1 MPTID
6 PKGFLQMEIKLVV
19 CAALIDRDGRVLINL
34 RPKGKVMAGFWE
46 FPGGKTLV
54 DESTENA
61 LIREIK
67 EELKINIQ
75 EYKFLYDYI
84 FEYKSLNKKIHLYFY
99 LITKFDNDIINT
111 IHEQLK
117 WIEIQEL
124 SNYDFLEGDYEII
137 EKIINNDI
145 KI

>member
-1 MPTID
+1 MRSKAIN
-6 PKGFLQMEIKLVV
+6 VV
-19 CAALIDRDGRVLINL
+19 GGLILYKNKILICQRTKDCDHPL
-34 RPKGKVMAGFWE
+34 KWE

-99 LITKFDNDIINT
+99 LITKFSNDIINT

-137 EKIINNDI
+137 QKIINNDI
-145 KI
+145 KIY

>member
-1 MPTID
+1 MRS
-6 PKGFLQMEIKLVV
+6 KEIKVV
-19 CAALIDRDGRVLINL
+19 GGLILDKNKILICQRTEDCDHPL
-34 RPKGKVMAGFWE
+34 KWE

-84 FEYKSLNKKIHLYFY
+84 FEYKSLNK
-99 LITKFDNDIINT
+99 
-111 IHEQLK
+111 
-117 WIEIQEL
+117 
-124 SNYDFLEGDYEII
+124 
-137 EKIINNDI
+137 
-145 KI
+145 

>member
-1 MPTID
+1 MIR
-6 PKGFLQMEIKLVV
+6 VV
-19 CAALIDRDGRVLINL
+19 CGIIYDGNKIFIARRKPHKSMGGL
-34 RPKGKVMAGFWE
+34 WE

-67 EELKINIQ
+67 EELKINIL
-75 EYKFLYDYI
+75 EFKFLYDYI
-84 FEYKSLNKKIHLYFY
+84 FEYKSLNKKIHLFFY

-137 EKIINNDI
+137 QKIINNDI
-145 KI
+145 TIY

>member
-1 MPTID
+1 MRSKAIN
-6 PKGFLQMEIKLVV
+6 VV
-19 CAALIDRDGRVLINL
+19 GGLILDKNKILICQRTGDSDHPL
-34 RPKGKVMAGFWE
+34 KWE

-54 DESTENA
+54 DESTEKA
-61 LIREIK
+61 LIREIR
-67 EELKINIQ
+67 EELKINII
-75 EYKFLYDYI
+75 EYKFLHDYV
-84 FEYKSLNKKIHLYFY
+84 FEYKNLNKKIHLYFY

-137 EKIINNDI
+137 QKIINNDI